1 MKSQQGIVFY
11 NRSFY
16 KHSMR
21 SCWRVWEIGLHR
33 IIKTFWSYTQC
44 RQKKRHTWITN
55 DDITS
60 YECEHAAAKSR
71 STRCRGGHFPSE
83 QLQVHQRQS
92 ATAFLHWMNAFGP
105 CNDCMPTYSLQ
116 CHKDHERRVKE
127 QCMQGTVETV
137 EWWWQR
143 LKLMHDEVRHV
154 KIILI

>member
-21 SCWRVWEIGLHR
+21 SCCRVWEIGLHR
-33 IIKTFWSYTQC
+33 VIKTFWSYKQC

-60 YECEHAAAKSR
+60 YESEHAAAKSR

-83 QLQVHQRQS
+83 QLHVHQRQS
-92 ATAFLHWMNAFGP
+92 ATAFLHWMNAFRP
-105 CNDCMPTYSLQ
+105 CNDCMPTYALQ
-116 CHKDHERRVKE
+116 WHKDDEKLSRKRNNACKVQWK
-127 QCMQGTVETV
+127 
-137 EWWWQR
+137 WWWQR